1 MKLTDEILILTHRI
15 AAILALWVAVSAP
28 PVFAQDEQ
36 AGAVALDELRV
47 FARVFEQIRQTYVED
62 IDDAELFDMAISGM
76 LLQLDPHSEYLTE
89 ERMEELEETATGS
102 FQGIGVELSMEDGD
116 LMIVAPLDD
125 SPAAEAGLQ
134 SGDII
139 VRINDEPIQGLS
151 MADSLQLLDG
161 EIGDEVKLSIWRE
174 STGDTEDFAL
184 VRARIPLDSVSH
196 RVIGGDVGYV
206 RINRFQ
212 QRTGEE
218 FLEAVQS
225 LEEQADYLNG
235 VIIDLRNNPGGLLQ
249 ASVEVV
255 STLIDGGLVVS
266 TRGRYPAFNT
276 EHRAEPGERLAEL
289 PIVVLINRGSASA
302 AEIVAGA
309 LQDHD
314 RAVIVGDISFGKG
327 SVQNVIGIDEE
338 RAIKLTTARYYTPSG
353 RSIQAQGIVPD
364 IIIEEGSV
372 TWRPALTAVT
382 EASLLR
388 HLENDQA
395 DSDEP
400 ELLGMVEGISD
411 IEDVQL
417 AHAVSLLKG
426 THILHRGAGALM
438 SN

>member
-1 MKLTDEILILTHRI
+1 MLTRK
-15 AAILALWVAVSAP
+15 VAVLLAASFALQASQA
-28 PVFAQDEQ
+28 FAQDEQ
-36 AGAVALDELRV
+36 TGAVALDELRV
-47 FARVFEQIRQTYVED
+47 FARVFEQIRRTYVED

-116 LMIVAPLDD
+116 LMIVAPLDE

-151 MADSLQLLDG
+151 MAESLQLLDG

-174 STGDTEDFAL
+174 STGETEDVVL

-196 RVIGGDVGYV
+196 RVIGGDIGYV

-212 QRTGEE
+212 QRTGGE

-225 LEEQADYLNG
+225 LEQQGDNLNG

-255 STLIDGGLVVS
+255 STLIDGGVVVS

-276 EHRAEPGERLAEL
+276 EQRAEPGERLAGV

-309 LQDHD
+309 LQDHE
-314 RAVIVGDISFGKG
+314 RAVILGDISFGKG
-327 SVQNVIGIDEE
+327 SVQNVMDIDEG

-372 TWRPALTAVT
+372 TWRPALSVVT
-382 EASLLR
+382 EASLFR
-388 HLENDQA
+388 HLENEEPEA
-395 DSDEP
+395 GEP
-400 ELLGMVEGISD
+400 ELVGMVEGISD

-426 THILHRGAGALM
+426 TRILRP
-438 SN
+438 

>member
-1 MKLTDEILILTHRI
+1 MDGFSVRLLHLILV
-15 AAILALWVAVSAP
+15 AALSFSSLVA
-28 PVFAQDEQ
+28 PVHAQQEP
-36 AGAVALDELRV
+36 AGGVALDELRI

-89 ERMEELEETATGS
+89 ERMEELEETASGS
-102 FQGIGVELSMEDGD
+102 FQGIGVELSMEQGD
-116 LMIVAPLDD
+116 LMIVAPLDN

-151 MADSLQLLDG
+151 MADSLKLLDG

-174 STGDTEDFAL
+174 STGETEDVVL

-196 RVIGGDVGYV
+196 RVIGGDVGYI
-206 RINRFQ
+206 RISRFQ
-212 QRTGEE
+212 QRTGGE
-218 FLEAVQS
+218 FFDAVQALEAQS
-225 LEEQADYLNG
+225 DHLNG

-249 ASVEVV
+249 ASVEVA
-255 STLIDGGLVVS
+255 STLLDGGIVVS
-266 TRGRYPAFNT
+266 TRGRFAAFNT
-276 EHRAEPGERLAEL
+276 ELHAEPGEYLAGM

-309 LQDHD
+309 LQDHE
-314 RAVIVGDISFGKG
+314 RAVILGDISFGKG
-327 SVQNVIGIDEE
+327 SVQNVIGIDED

-353 RSIQAQGIVPD
+353 RSIQAQGIIPD

-372 TWRPALTAVT
+372 TWRPALSAVT

-395 DSDEP
+395 EPGEP
-400 ELLGMVEGISD
+400 ELVGMVEGISD
-411 IEDVQL
+411 IDDVQL

-426 THILHRGAGALM
+426 TRILRTP
-438 SN
+438 

>member
-353 RSIQAQGIVPD
+353 RSI
-364 IIIEEGSV
+364 
-372 TWRPALTAVT
+372 R
-382 EASLLR
+382 LR
-388 HLENDQA
+388 E
-395 DSDEP
+395 
-400 ELLGMVEGISD
+400 
-411 IEDVQL
+411 
-417 AHAVSLLKG
+417 
-426 THILHRGAGALM
+426 
-438 SN
+438 

>member
-1 MKLTDEILILTHRI
+1 MKQINGFGTVTRSFLTV
-15 AAILALWVAVSAP
+15 LAMLSTG
-28 PVFAQDEQ
+28 FALPIYAQEQ
-36 AGAVALDELRV
+36 PAGGVALDELRV

-62 IDDAELFDMAISGM
+62 IDDAELFDLAVSGM
-76 LLQLDPHSEYLTE
+76 LLQLDPHSEYLSE
-89 ERMEELEETATGS
+89 ERMEQLEETATGS

-116 LMIVAPLDD
+116 LMIVAPLDN

-151 MADSLQLLDG
+151 MAESLELLDG
-161 EIGDEVKLSIWRE
+161 DIGDEVKLSIWRE
-174 STGDTEDFAL
+174 LTGETVDMVL

-206 RINRFQ
+206 RISRFQ
-212 QRTGEE
+212 QRTGSE
-218 FLEAVQS
+218 FLEAIEA
-225 LEEQADYLNG
+225 LEAQGDNLSG
-235 VIIDLRNNPGGLLQ
+235 VIVDLRNNPGGLLQ
-249 ASVEVV
+249 ASVEVANV
-255 STLIDGGLVVS
+255 LLDGGLVVS
-266 TRGRYPAFNT
+266 TQGRYSVFNT
-276 EHRAEPGERLAEL
+276 ELYAEPGEHLAGV
-289 PIVVLINRGSASA
+289 PVVVLINRGSASA

-309 LQDHD
+309 LQDHE
-314 RAVIVGDISFGKG
+314 RAVLLGDISFGKG
-327 SVQNVIGIDEE
+327 SVQNVISIDET

-372 TWRPALTAVT
+372 TWQPALSPVT
-382 EASLLR
+382 EASLFR
-388 HLENDQA
+388 HLENDQSE
-395 DSDEP
+395 SDEP

-426 THILHRGAGALM
+426 VRILRP
-438 SN
+438 